1 MIADLPWCGA
11 VFCTFNA
18 YFALIPEEL
27 NRAIQRTFN
36 ANAESREDAKPPRH
50 FYTLL
55 SVTYT
60 LIKGILVES
69 IRKSKSDLGYTHKR
83 KV

>member
-1 MIADLPWCGA
+1 MANAKGA
-11 VFCTFNA
+11 RRDRGLATVQNVFCTFNA

-55 SVTYT
+55 SVTYI
-60 LIKGILVES
+60 LIKEILDEN
-69 IRKSKSDLGYTHKR
+69 IKEK
-83 KV
+83 